1 MSKRTTAPRK
11 SKTLEQKIADLDRKK
26 QALTLRQEITN
37 IKAKI
42 KALK

>member
-1 MSKRTTAPRK
+1 MSKRSSTPRK
-11 SKTLEQKIADLDRKK
+11 GKTLEQKIAELDRKK
-26 QALTLRQEITN
+26 QALTLRQEISN